1 MNTSIGRLFKHIKT
15 KFHHCFVEESLSLLR
30 SAASFRALHLPST
43 SQGIRTGPF
52 QFSVSLIVRSLGT
65 MTGYNIE
72 NSPYVVLLGDVGT
85 GKSTIVEKV
94 ANVTNLVSDGDS
106 SVTKS
111 SKVFFSSD
119 GSLLV
124 GDTPG
129 SNAMED
135 KFKHNLWIAAALNFK
150 PVSKVLCFPFYLN

>member
-1 MNTSIGRLFKHIKT
+1 M
-15 KFHHCFVEESLSLLR
+15 
-30 SAASFRALHLPST
+30 PPT

-72 NSPYVVLLGDVGT
+72 NTPYVVLLGDVGT

-94 ANVTNLVSDGDS
+94 ANVTNLASDGDS

-119 GSLLV
+119 GSLQV

-150 PVSKVLCFPFYLN
+150 PVSKVLCVPFYLN

>member
-1 MNTSIGRLFKHIKT
+1 
-15 KFHHCFVEESLSLLR
+15 
-30 SAASFRALHLPST
+30 
-43 SQGIRTGPF
+43 
-52 QFSVSLIVRSLGT
+52 

-72 NSPYVVLLGDVGT
+72 NTPYVVLLGDVGT
-85 GKSTIVEKV
+85 GKSTIVEEV
-94 ANVTNLVSDGDS
+94 ANVTNLA

-119 GSLLV
+119 GSLQV